1 MYIVP
6 IGWLYVTMMMAVVE
20 ATSDTGTVLG
30 AIITFMLYGLLP
42 TGIMVYLMTTPARKR
57 AIKAREELEA
67 AEFAAMPPA
76 ENIAAR
82 ESSQPDASRHPPGG
96 TDTSAEAGAV
106 TPVRKEP

>member
-30 AIITFMLYGLLP
+30 AIVTFVLYGLLP
-42 TGIMVYLMTTPARKR
+42 TSIMAYLMATPARKR
-57 AIKAREELEA
+57 AIKAREAADVQTELATKLEVT
-67 AEFAAMPPA
+67 PK
-76 ENIAAR
+76 
-82 ESSQPDASRHPPGG
+82 SSQPDASGHAPGAAQA
-96 TDTSAEAGAV
+96 SSV

>member
-30 AIITFMLYGLLP
+30 AIITFLLYGLLP
-42 TGIMVYLMTTPARKR
+42 TGLMVYLMATPARRR
-57 AIKAREELEA
+57 AIKAREKVLA
-67 AEFAAMPPA
+67 AELAAHPGATQDTQLP
-76 ENIAAR
+76 
-82 ESSQPDASRHPPGG
+82 QPDAGG
-96 TDTSAEAGAV
+96 HATAATQAGAV